1 MKQKKYTYD
10 FQQYETIRS
19 SLEIIY
25 TCEARIVEAQ
35 EDQSNLLK
43 IQQNII
49 ITLDQKQKKVRIKKR
64 YL

>member
-35 EDQSNLLK
+35 EDQSNLSK